1 MIQQVGVAVCC
12 LAIGLFGACA
22 GDDFV
27 NDAGQEVPQE
37 PGFYLSVGTE
47 EGMIPASTRSAGVDA
62 LNENLIRRVDIFV
75 FKADGTLNPG
85 GYVTASSE
93 QGITGNVPVY
103 TGSAWKENFKDDGSI
118 YSIYALAN
126 YKGETSTLEGVQKLD
141 DLKALVDADEDI
153 VKWQGMKG
161 YSEAKTFLMDGKA
174 TFDKNDFPTDNAP
187 YVVPVQMYRA
197 AVKVELTLNFSE
209 DWKEKYLATDLK
221 VQVTN
226 FASSTAAL
234 AEGNPLDA
242 AQRGY
247 MTYPAPE
254 SGNEKEAFTNAFV
267 FNKGTDAD
275 HAFNGSQ
282 VRFYAYVNRWD
293 DLATNETMLLI
304 DLPGTLTENNTQTT
318 LEHNFYKIPILSNA
332 KEQVLERNTYYKITA
347 TVNMKGSE
355 VVDVPVELMD
365 VNFTTAQWQE
375 ETVNV
380 GEGDVPS
387 YLILSKSVVDIRNV
401 DSYDGLEFYSSSPIK
416 SVEIVGF
423 NSQAEAT
430 AAGVDFIYPGNGT
443 TIPGIFFVNKNNQ
456 RTEVDKDDPNGDGTR
471 WDNGDDE
478 VKVTFDAKINKGD
491 IHLISTNPE
500 NVTKRYI
507 TLKVTNEDGLS
518 KYVVVEQYPLEYIQ
532 PIAGYYS
539 YRDDFMPPSEA
550 SPNNVSCTWE
560 QIFTSS
566 NRLNTSNFVTSTNSN
581 GEFRSKVYTTGQS
594 GWSTVTACFY
604 YVFERSGGNGNYTY
618 KATTNGSSGLTNNMM
633 YFVTITQTDESY
645 KVAHPLTVYDTDLKQ
660 MVAVSSAENDQLVSP
675 AFMLASQLGAVT
687 GNTFNWTSAR
697 NHCANYVETYKLT
710 DANGKETV
718 YKLDDWRL
726 PTSKELEVIVRY
738 QSEATEVMDQV
749 VAGDYY
755 FISYQYGG
763 SNSNGKGPG
772 AGTANGTGVRCI
784 RDVKPTDDF
793 LQK

>member
-27 NDAGQEVPQE
+27 NDVGQEVPQE

-62 LNENLIRRVDIFV
+62 LNENLIKRVDIFV
-75 FKADGTLNPG
+75 FKADGMLNTG
-85 GYVTASSE
+85 GYVTANSE

-103 TGSAWKENFKDDGSI
+103 TGSAWKENFKDGGSI

-141 DLKALVDADEDI
+141 DLKALVDADKDI
-153 VKWQGMKG
+153 VKWQGMEG

-187 YVVPVQMYRA
+187 YVVLVQMYRA

-226 FASSTAAL
+226 FASSTAVL

-254 SGNEKEAFTNAFV
+254 SGNEKEAFTHAFV
-267 FNKGTDAD
+267 FNEGTDTE

-318 LEHNFYKIPILSNA
+318 LEHNFYKIPIISNA

-355 VVDVPVELMD
+355 VVDVPVELTD
-365 VNFTTAQWQE
+365 VNFTTAPWQE

-380 GEGDVPS
+380 GEGDTPS
-387 YLILSKSVVDIRNV
+387 YLILSKSVVDIRDV
-401 DSYDGLEFYSSSPIK
+401 DSYDGLEFYSSSPIT

-423 NSQAEAT
+423 NSQDEAT

-456 RTEVDKDDPNGDGTR
+456 RKEVKENDPNGDGTR
-471 WDNGDDE
+471 GENGDDE
-478 VKVTFDAKINKGD
+478 VAVSSDKGINKGN

-539 YRDDFMPPSEA
+539 YRDDLK
-550 SPNNVSCTWE
+550 NNGSGTYEQKGTSYDKNSTTIRNGNTYVFVSKVISGNSIKGWYWE
-560 QIFTSS
+560 KYSS
-566 NRLNTSNFVTSTNSN
+566 NVT
-581 GEFRSKVYTTGQS
+581 
-594 GWSTVTACFY
+594 TANADSY
-604 YVFERSGGNGNYTY
+604 NY
-618 KATTNGSSGLTNNMM
+618 SSFPNNNMM
-633 YFVTITQTDESY
+633 YNVTITQTSEDYKLAHPMTTTDESG
-645 KVAHPLTVYDTDLKQ
+645 Q
-660 MVAVSSAENDQLVSP
+660 IVAVDSEENNQLVAP
-675 AFMLASQLGAVT
+675 TFMLASQLGTTVWPSSW
-687 GNTFNWTSAR
+687 GWSSAR
-697 NHCANYVETYKLT
+697 EHCANYVETYQKDGQT
-710 DANGKETV
+710 YV
-718 YKLDDWRL
+718 LDDWRL
-726 PTSKELEVIVRY
+726 PTSKEISIIVEYQDKTPDVMAEVLSGSY
-738 QSEATEVMDQV
+738 YYV
-749 VAGDYY
+749 VW
-755 FISYQYGG
+755 
-763 SNSNGKGPG
+763 SNAKDSRNAPQ
-772 AGTANGTGVRCI
+772 GTASTGKSGGDAAVRCI
-784 RDVKPTDDF
+784 RDVKPTDEF

>member
-12 LAIGLFGACA
+12 LAIGLFGACG

-27 NDAGQEVPQE
+27 NDVGQEVPQE

-103 TGSAWKENFKDDGSI
+103 TGSAWKENFKDGGSI

-161 YSEAKTFLMDGKA
+161 YSEAKTFLMDGKD

-226 FASSTAAL
+226 FASNTAVL
-234 AEGNPLDA
+234 AEGNSLDA

-254 SGNEKEAFTNAFV
+254 SGKEKEAFTHDFV
-267 FNKGTDAD
+267 FDDGSYFD
-275 HAFNGSQ
+275 GSQ

-304 DLPGTLTENNTQTT
+304 DLPGLLTENGTSNR
-318 LEHNFYKIPILSNA
+318 LEHNFYKIPIISNA

-355 VVDVPVELMD
+355 VVDVPVELTD
-365 VNFTTAQWQE
+365 VNFTTAPWQE

-401 DSYDGLEFYSSSPIK
+401 DSYDGLEFYSSSPIT

-423 NSQAEAT
+423 NSQADAT

-456 RTEVDKDDPNGDGTR
+456 RKEVDKNDPNGDGTW

-478 VKVTFDAKINKGD
+478 VEVTFDAKINKGN

-539 YRDDFMPPSEA
+539 YRDDLKDKGSGTYEQKGTSYGKNSTTIRNDDAYVF
-550 SPNNVSCTWE
+550 VSKVISGNSIKGWYWE
-560 QIFTSS
+560 KNSS
-566 NRLNTSNFVTSTNSN
+566 NVT
-581 GEFRSKVYTTGQS
+581 
-594 GWSTVTACFY
+594 TANAGSY
-604 YVFERSGGNGNYTY
+604 NY
-618 KATTNGSSGLTNNMM
+618 SSFPNNNMM
-633 YFVTITQTDESY
+633 YNVTITQTSEDY
-645 KVAHPLTVYDTDLKQ
+645 KLAHPMTTTENKQ
-660 MVAVSSAENDQLVSP
+660 IVAVDSEENNQLVAP
-675 AFMLASQLGAVT
+675 AFMLASQLGTTVWPSSW
-687 GNTFNWTSAR
+687 GWSSAR
-697 NHCANYVETYKLT
+697 EHCANYVETYQKDGQT
-710 DANGKETV
+710 YV
-718 YKLDDWRL
+718 LDDWRL
-726 PTSKELEVIVRY
+726 PTSKEISIIVEY
-738 QSEATEVMDQV
+738 QDKTPDVMAV
-749 VAGDYY
+749 VLSGSYY
-755 FISYQYGG
+755 YVVW
-763 SNSNGKGPG
+763 SNAKDSGNAPQ
-772 AGTANGTGVRCI
+772 GTASTGKSGGNAAVRCI